1 MKGRPVRIANDR
13 DRGSIVYVPL
23 ARDGKNEA
31 VLDLDDYNELIGLGV
46 YQNWQLRGGQVGA
59 RGPDGITLLI
69 GRVLTDAKPGQRV
82 IFRDGNCLNLRRD
95 NLDLSEGGFAIHHD
109 RARLDQAFRAKT
121 EALSADTEA
130 QTTVV
135 IGG

>member
-1 MKGRPVRIANDR
+1 VKGRPVRITNDR
-13 DRGSIVYVPL
+13 DRGSIVHVPL
-23 ARDGKNEA
+23 ARDGRREA

-46 YQNWQLRGGQVGA
+46 YQNWQGRGGQVGA

-69 GRVLTDAKPGQRV
+69 ARVLTDAKPGQRV
-82 IFRDGNCLNLRRD
+82 IFRDGDCLNLRRD

-121 EALSADTEA
+121 EALSASAEGQMTPVA
-130 QTTVV
+130 
-135 IGG
+135 GG